1 MLRII
6 NYINQDARSFRK
18 TRKKLHDKIVQ
29 NMESIQGGNAASQL
43 SRHTIAIDHT
53 VNISKTSLIVKGRKH
68 GMQAEIALFVQKKF
82 YSST

>member
-1 MLRII
+1 M
-6 NYINQDARSFRK
+6 
-18 TRKKLHDKIVQ
+18 HDKIVQ

-53 VNISKTSLIVKGRKH
+53 VNVSKTSLIVKGRKY